1 MKLHA
6 VLGALLAAG
15 TLGVNAAQA
24 APDQSTAPRVPDA
37 ELAATATTP
46 IPTLQVVDPAKVE
59 TWVGASP
66 PSRIIYLNRCKN
78 GCTVYPGNEDSRT
91 QHSSIINGTG
101 TLSAFS
107 FNDSTWNSIVS
118 CVKATYAP
126 FDVTITDVDPGNVP
140 HWETFVAG
148 YPQDVGMQSGV
159 AGVSPFTCGVISNS
173 ITYAFANV
181 YAGASDAAE
190 QICWTVAQETAH
202 SFGLDHEYL
211 ASDPM
216 TYLDGSLPK
225 RFQNQT
231 AQCGRY
237 QVENCLCGGTGQN
250 SYKMIFT
257 LFGSPTPTPPTVNI
271 TKPTNGAQVSPG
283 FGVVADITD
292 DQGVDKAELYVDG
305 KLVQTLNAPPYAFN
319 APSDLGD
326 GTHHVEVRG
335 YDLQNT
341 PGSGFIDVVIGAPC
355 TKPGDCGQDKT
366 CVDGRCVAAPGTPGG
381 LGEVCTDPTMC
392 ASGICGNDGAGNAYC
407 TEQCDLSANGCPSG
421 FSCLPTGGDQGVC
434 WPGGDNGTS
443 AGGCNAEGGDASGPM
458 MIGLGLLFALMIV
471 RRRRQA

>member
-6 VLGALLAAG
+6 VLGAFLIAG
-15 TLGVNAAQA
+15 GLGVNVAQA
-24 APDQSTAPRVPDA
+24 APDQSTTSRVPD
-37 ELAATATTP
+37 ETLAATATTP
-46 IPTLQVVDPAKVE
+46 IPTLKVVDPSKVE
-59 TWVGASP
+59 TWTGASP

-78 GCTVYPGNEDSRT
+78 GCTVYPGNEDSLT
-91 QHSSIINGTG
+91 QHSSIINNTG
-101 TLSAFS
+101 TIQPFAYS
-107 FNDSTWNSIVS
+107 DTTWNSIVA

-126 FDVTITDVDPGNVP
+126 FDITVTDVDPGNVD

-148 YPQDVGMQSGV
+148 RPQDVGMQSGV
-159 AGVSPFTCGVISNS
+159 AGVSPFTCGVIRNS

-181 YAGASDAAE
+181 QGGDVN

-237 QVENCLCGGTGQN
+237 QVESCLCGGSGQN
-250 SYKMIFT
+250 SYKMINS
-257 LFGSPTPTPPTVNI
+257 LFGLATPTPPTVTI
-271 TKPTNGAQVSPG
+271 TKPTNGAQVQPG
-283 FGVVADITD
+283 FGVVANIDD
-292 DQGVDKAELYVDG
+292 DQGINKGELYVDG
-305 KLVQTLNAPPYAFN
+305 KLIQSLNTPPFAFN
-319 APSDLGD
+319 APADLGD
-326 GTHHVEVRG
+326 GSHHVEVRG

-341 PGSGFIDVVIGAPC
+341 PGSAFIDVVIGAPC
-355 TKPGDCGQDKT
+355 TKPGDCGADKT

-381 LGEVCTDPTMC
+381 LGETCTDPTMC
-392 ASGICGNDGAGNAYC
+392 ASGICGNDGAGNSYC

-421 FSCLPTGGDQGVC
+421 FTCLPTGGTTGVC
-434 WPGGDNGTS
+434 WPGGDNGST
-443 AGGCNAEGGDASGPM
+443 AGGCSAEGGDASGPM
-458 MIGLGLLFALMIV
+458 MIGLGLLFGLFFM
-471 RRRRQA
+471 RRRRRA